1 MNHPTV
7 YHKHPA
13 KALQSIWQEGN
24 WYTHKTNKTYTP
36 KIRKST
42 RAKVTAQVM
51 NAQEVSALE
60 SHLDRNRKKL
70 YGVDY

>member
-1 MNHPTV
+1 MHPTI

-24 WYTHKTNKTYTP
+24 WYTSTKSKTYTP

-42 RAKVTAQVM
+42 RAKVTAQAM

-60 SHLDRNRKKL
+60 SHLNRNHKKL